1 MPMFT
6 YNQNVTAVPAG
17 DGVKRK
23 VLSYSDTLMV
33 CEITL
38 EAGSVI
44 AAHAHPHEQ
53 ITYIISGSCRYT
65 VGEETREVGAG
76 DSVLIPGNVPHSIV
90 ILETMKVI
98 DVFTPAREDF
108 LK

>member
-1 MPMFT
+1 MFT
-6 YNQNVTAVPAG
+6 FNHEVSAVPAG
-17 DGVKRK
+17 EGVRRK
-23 VLSYSDTLMV
+23 VLSHSDSLMV

-38 EAGSVI
+38 EQGSVI
-44 AAHAHPHEQ
+44 APHAHPHDQ
-53 ITYIISGSCRYT
+53 ITYIISGKCRYT
-65 VGEETREVGAG
+65 VGEQTREVGAR

>member
-1 MPMFT
+1 MFT
-6 YNQNVTAVPAG
+6 NNQEVRAVPAG
-17 DGVKRK
+17 EGVRRK
-23 VLSYSDTLMV
+23 VLSHSEQLMI

-38 EAGSVI
+38 EQGSVI

-53 ITYIISGSCRYT
+53 ITYIISGKCRYT
-65 VGEETREVGAG
+65 VGEETKEVGTG

-108 LK
+108 LN

>member
-1 MPMFT
+1 MFT
-6 YNQNVTAVPAG
+6 VNREIASVSAG
-17 DGVKRK
+17 DGVLRK
-23 VLSYSDTLMV
+23 VLSYSENLMV

-38 EAGSVI
+38 EKGSVI

-53 ITYIISGSCRYT
+53 ITYIISGRCCYT
-65 VGEETREVGAG
+65 VGEETREVGEG

-90 ILETMKVI
+90 VLETMKVI
-98 DVFTPAREDF
+98 DAFTPAREDF

>member
-1 MPMFT
+1 MFT
-6 YNQNVTAVPAG
+6 YNRSVSAVPAG
-17 DGVKRK
+17 EGVRRK
-23 VLSYSDTLMV
+23 VLSYSDSLMI

-38 EAGSVI
+38 EKGSVI

-53 ITYIISGSCRYT
+53 ITYILSGKCRYT

-76 DSVLIPGNVPHSIV
+76 DSVLIPGNVMHSIV
-90 ILETMKVI
+90 ILDTMKVI

-108 LK
+108 L

>member
-1 MPMFT
+1 MFT
-6 YNQNVTAVPAG
+6 YNHETAAVPAG
-17 DGVKRK
+17 EGVQRK
-23 VLSYSDTLMV
+23 VLSHSKSLMV

-38 EAGSVI
+38 EGGSII

-53 ITYIISGSCRYT
+53 ITYIISGKCRYT

-90 ILETMKVI
+90 VLETMKVI
-98 DVFTPAREDF
+98 DAFAPAREDF
-108 LK
+108 L